1 MARPNRALILDN
13 LGTSLA
19 AIAGDGDVGEYKLT
33 TITVSRALYDP
44 QALPLLDPV
53 SGANATPW
61 FGYVPA
67 GAERVA
73 FQSGGML
80 TCTLP
85 IIVSGAVAFL
95 SGAGGALDDAEY
107 RAELVSN
114 IMDDIT
120 YALCGTAAI
129 SSRGTHVNDAGQTVP
144 NAIQT
149 IIIDQW
155 GDDSHETAEVTESG
169 YIVAQAYVR
178 AEVTYQRTR
187 GHS

>member
-1 MARPNRALILDN
+1 VARPNRALILDH

-33 TITVSRALYDP
+33 AITVDRAIYDP
-44 QALPLLDPV
+44 QAMPLL
-53 SGANATPW
+53 SATTGANATPW

-67 GAERVA
+67 GAERIA
-73 FQSGGML
+73 FQSGGIL

-95 SGAGGALDDAEY
+95 PGAGGALDDAEY

-129 SSRGTHVNDAGQTVP
+129 SSRGTHTNDAGATVP

>member
-1 MARPNRALILDN
+1 MARPNRALILDD

-19 AIAGDGDVGEYKLT
+19 AISGDGDPGEYKLT
-33 TITVSRALYDP
+33 AVRVDRALYDP
-44 QALPLLDPV
+44 QALPLLDPAT
-53 SGANATPW
+53 GANATPW

-67 GAERVA
+67 GAERLT

-80 TCTLP
+80 TCVLP
-85 IIVSGAVAFL
+85 LVVSGAVAFL
-95 SGAGGALDDAEY
+95 PGAGGALSDEEY

-120 YALCGTAAI
+120 FALCGTATI
-129 SSRGTHVNDAGQTVP
+129 SLRGTHINDAGATVP

-149 IIIDQW
+149 IITDQW

-169 YIVAQAYVR
+169 FIVAQAYVR

>member
-1 MARPNRALILDN
+1 MARPNRVLILDD

-19 AIAGDGDVGEYKLT
+19 AISGDGDPGEYKLT
-33 TITVSRALYDP
+33 AVRVDRALYDP

-67 GAERVA
+67 GAERLT

-80 TCTLP
+80 TCVLP
-85 IIVSGAVAFL
+85 LVVSGAVAFL
-95 SGAGGALDDAEY
+95 PGSGGALSDEEY

-120 YALCGTAAI
+120 YALCGTAVI
-129 SSRGTHVNDAGQTVP
+129 SSRGTHVNDAGATVP

-149 IIIDQW
+149 IITDQW